1 MSSSTEQSFQPAS
14 FAFSEE
20 NRVKAQALIA
30 KHPEG
35 RQRSAVIPLLDLAQR
50 QEGWVSLAAM
60 DHLAEMLGMA
70 RIEVYEVATFYSMF
84 KLQPVGRYHLQVC
97 TNLPCMLRGSAEIVE
112 TCEKELGVGLGE
124 TTPDGLFTLSEVE
137 CLGACVNAPV
147 IWIGDDYYEDLD
159 IESTKAL
166 VQALKRGETPRPG
179 SQTGRSGSAPQGG
192 PTTLTAA
199 GGSLPSSGGD
209 A

>member
-1 MSSSTEQSFQPAS
+1 MSSNSEHSYQPAS
-14 FAFSEE
+14 FAFNAE
-20 NRVKAQALIA
+20 NSIKAKALIA
-30 KHPEG
+30 KHPDG

-60 DHLAEMLGMA
+60 DHLAEMLGLA
-70 RIEVYEVATFYSMF
+70 PIEVYEVATFYSMF
-84 KLQPVGRYHLQVC
+84 QLKPVGRYHLQVC
-97 TNLPCMLRGSAEIVE
+97 TNLPCMLRGSADIVE

-124 TTPDGLFTLSEVE
+124 TTSDGLFTLSEVE

-159 IESTKAL
+159 VESTKDL
-166 VQALKRGETPRPG
+166 VRALKRGETPRPG
-179 SQTGRSGSAPQGG
+179 SQKGRSGSAPQGG
-192 PTTLTAA
+192 PTTLMSVGKSA
-199 GGSLPSSGGD
+199 GGD

>member
-1 MSSSTEQSFQPAS
+1 MSSSTEHSFQPAS
-14 FAFSEE
+14 FAFNAE
-20 NRVKAQALIA
+20 NLVKAQALIA

-60 DHLAEMLGMA
+60 DHLAGLLGLA
-70 RIEVYEVATFYSMF
+70 PIEVYEVATFYSMF
-84 KLQPVGRYHLQVC
+84 QLKPVGRYHLQVC
-97 TNLPCMLRGSAEIVE
+97 TNLPCMLRGSAEIVTACE
-112 TCEKELGVGLGE
+112 TELGVGLGE
-124 TTPDGLFTLSEVE
+124 TTSDGLFTLSEVE

-159 IESTKAL
+159 VESTKDL
-166 VQALKRGETPRPG
+166 LRALKKGETPKPG
-179 SQTGRSGSAPQGG
+179 SQTGRLGSAPKGG
-192 PTTLTAA
+192 PTTLKFA
-199 GGSLPSSGGD
+199 GKNYQTSGKG